1 MQPETT
7 HIDYSK
13 SHGFSNIFLPYTFP
27 SVPEPRLADSQR
39 LQDLVVDGKLVLSLD
54 DAIALA
60 LENNGG
66 IAVARYDCPLP
77 KPTCCVQKGEG
88 RHAGSRAPISRPR
101 SFPAVWE
108 EAWAV
113 VRPQAEAVRA
123 ASWEEVSIASARRV
137 AVIQE

>member
-66 IAVARYDCPLP
+66 IAVARYDLP
-77 KPTCCVQKGEG
+77 IAQTDLLRAKGGDTRGRGRLSVDHALFRQSGRRRGQWCGHRRKRCG
-88 RHAGSRAPISRPR
+88 RHPG
-101 SFPAVWE
+101 
-108 EAWAV
+108 
-113 VRPQAEAVRA
+113 
-123 ASWEEVSIASARRV
+123 RRY
-137 AVIQE
+137 Q